1 MTRKRGRNGDFQSA
15 GAPNDVHHQV
25 ASHDARD
32 EERSFACRRFLVMQ
46 GPRCMQPPLLGLIF
60 ILFLSSMLV
69 LLARNSNQASSTLQA
84 FPRCIRYQHDTL
96 ERPPIVRHLEDD
108 LQLLPPNRIIHV
120 PERAKQAQ
128 KHLENSKDYKRRL
141 ADPIETN
148 HCKAQY
154 DWQLSSF
161 PTCNLVHEVAD
172 LTNLLYSHKRKSGKQ
187 IRLIGNGYYRDVWT
201 VRQQESWNK
210 TNIVIKTLRYA
221 HDYTLRNYDRHRR
234 DAIVMDRLSQSQH
247 ILDIY
252 GYCANSGLFEYAGGG
267 TVSRLLVAD
276 RRNAQN
282 VTLLQKIH
290 VASQLATAL
299 AELHNVDREGRASIA
314 HTDITAGQFVKVNGI
329 YKLNDF
335 NRARLLLWD
344 NKNDKPCGYYV
355 ANNPGMV
362 RICCELS

>member
-60 ILFLSSMLV
+60 ILFLSSILV
-69 LLARNSNQASSTLQA
+69 LLACNSNQASSTLQS

-96 ERPPIVRHLEDD
+96 ERPPIVRHVEDD

-187 IRLIGNGYYRDVWT
+187 IRLIGNGWT
-201 VRQQESWNK
+201 
-210 TNIVIKTLRYA
+210 
-221 HDYTLRNYDRHRR
+221 
-234 DAIVMDRLSQSQH
+234 
-247 ILDIY
+247 
-252 GYCANSGLFEYAGGG
+252 F
-267 TVSRLLVAD
+267 
-276 RRNAQN
+276 
-282 VTLLQKIH
+282 
-290 VASQLATAL
+290 
-299 AELHNVDREGRASIA
+299 
-314 HTDITAGQFVKVNGI
+314 
-329 YKLNDF
+329 
-335 NRARLLLWD
+335 
-344 NKNDKPCGYYV
+344 
-355 ANNPGMV
+355 
-362 RICCELS
+362 